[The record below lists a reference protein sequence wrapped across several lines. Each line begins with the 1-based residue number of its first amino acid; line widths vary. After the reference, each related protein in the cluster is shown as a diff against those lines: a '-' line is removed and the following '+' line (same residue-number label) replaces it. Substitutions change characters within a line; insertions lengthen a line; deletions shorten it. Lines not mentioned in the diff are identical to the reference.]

1 MTLRGLLGGVWLA
14 IWGTG
19 GTLLSASLLASHL
32 LTLPV
37 PAREDPRLDAG
48 VARLSP
54 ATGRWKVLHALSS
67 ECKCSGQVLAHL
79 LSTERPANADE
90 TVLLV
95 GPPGDVGA
103 RLAAAG
109 FGFESLTAEDLDRRY
124 GIPAVPLLVIAD
136 PSGAVRYSGGYTSRK
151 QGPDIQD
158 LPIFARLVADTSVDA
173 LPLFGCPVN
182 TELRDEVAPLGIR

>member
-1 MTLRGLLGGVWLA
+1 VTVRGLLGGAWLTVWA
-14 IWGTG
+14 TG
-19 GTLLSASLLASHL
+19 GTLVCASFLASHV

-37 PAREDPRLDAG
+37 PVREDPRLDAG
-48 VARLSP
+48 VARVA
-54 ATGRWKVLHALSS
+54 ATSGHWKVLHALSS

-79 LSTERPANADE
+79 LATERPVNADE

-95 GPPGDVGA
+95 GPPGDVGPRLQA
-103 RLAAAG
+103 RG
-109 FGFESLTAEDLDRRY
+109 FGFESLTAEALDQRY
-124 GIPAVPLLVIAD
+124 GIPAVPLLVVAD

-158 LPIFARLVADTSVDA
+158 LQIFARLVADTSVDA

-182 TELRDEVAPLGIR
+182 TELRDEVAPFGIR